1 MILSLD
7 SETLLAVTQ
16 TLAPGLLLAM
26 PQLPDPNFS
35 RSVVLMIEHD
45 SKGSWGLVVNRPTPI
60 QVSDVLQRLE
70 IAWAGDED
78 EVVWQGGPVE
88 PWRGC
93 VLHPPVALDL
103 QDSALVL
110 VPGVALS
117 TLPEQLQALAEQ
129 PPDPLRFLLGYA
141 GWGGGQLEH
150 ELAEGSWLMAPATPG
165 LIFECEPERMW
176 EAAIASLGIDPTNL
190 VPASGVH

>member
-1 MILSLD
+1 LS
-7 SETLLAVTQ
+7 TVTQ
-16 TLAPGLLLAM
+16 NLAPGLLLAM

-45 SKGSWGLVVNRPTPI
+45 TGGSWGLVVNRPTPI

-70 IAWAGDED
+70 MAWAGDAD

-93 VLHPPVALDL
+93 VLHPPVALDQEDEPL
-103 QDSALVL
+103 IV
-110 VPGVALS
+110 VPGVVLS
-117 TLPEQLQALAEQ
+117 TLPEQLRALAER
-129 PPDPLRFLLGYA
+129 PPQPLRFLLGYA

-150 ELAEGSWLMAPATPG
+150 ELSEGSWLMAPATPD
-165 LIFECEPERMW
+165 LIFECEAEDMW
-176 EAAIASLGIDPTNL
+176 QAAIASLGIDPTTL
-190 VPASGVH
+190 VPASGIH